1 MQAAKNF
8 KRNMLALSVLTTMG
22 IGQAQA
28 SDERQWYAGLN
39 VQFGNKITPLFVV
52 GYRHADVD
60 NDGDPQGAD
69 ISLLVGMDG
78 LHSARLKGFVGKECA
93 QGELGV
99 GFNFQS
105 NAMLLTGAIQSKHIT
120 GGVDYTLGGGGFSPY
135 LGVNTIGCYDDS
147 NNNGGGNNNYY

>member
-8 KRNMLALSVLTTMG
+8 KCNALALGVLAALG
-22 IGQAQA
+22 VGQAQA
-28 SDERQWYAGLN
+28 NDERQWYAGLN
-39 VQFGNKITPLFVV
+39 VQFGKKITPLFVV

-60 NDGDPQGAD
+60 NDGDPKGGD
-69 ISLLVGMDG
+69 ISVLVGLDG
-78 LHSARLKGFVGKECA
+78 LHSARLKGFAGNDCT

-99 GFNFQS
+99 GFSFQS
-105 NAMLLTGAIQSKHIT
+105 NAMLFTGAVQGNHVT

-147 NNNGGGNNNYY
+147 NNNGSNNNYYN